1 METLALQ
8 LAELLEISID
18 KAIELYPVL
27 RTQFVWYKI
36 ANLLN
41 GLGLLIL
48 LPTVIVGV
56 VELMD
61 KGIKELYIKTPIV
74 KLLVASATLILLG
87 SLTAYI
93 FATDLMIILEFL

>member
-1 METLALQ
+1 MEVLAVQ
-8 LAELLEISID
+8 LAELLEITVD

-36 ANLLN
+36 TNLLN
-41 GLGLLIL
+41 GLGLLML

-61 KGIKELYIKTPIV
+61 KGIKELYTKTPIV
-74 KLLVASATLILLG
+74 KLLVVSTTLILLS
-87 SLTAYI
+87 SLTAYV
-93 FATDLMIILEFL
+93 FATDLMMILEFL